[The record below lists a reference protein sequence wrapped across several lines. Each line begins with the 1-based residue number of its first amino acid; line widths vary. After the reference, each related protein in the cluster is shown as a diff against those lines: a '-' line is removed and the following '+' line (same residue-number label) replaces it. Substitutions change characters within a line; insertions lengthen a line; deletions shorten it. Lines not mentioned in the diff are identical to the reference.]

1 MFGQAAT
8 ARRKRQQYILSCMV
22 TAANTHH
29 RVEVASPPTP
39 GTIITGQ
46 VVQKTHGRLR
56 PDQTTHFH
64 KEGYLKFDQ
73 PVLSPAKFAGLQS
86 RFEGLL
92 SAWPSGRRPEDMDVP
107 HLRDPGLFEW
117 LFDDAILD
125 LVEPIL
131 GPDIAL
137 FSSHFL
143 CKPAGTGKRVPWHQ
157 DSYYWRHLLDPM
169 EVVTVWLAIDASG
182 DENGAMRIV
191 PRTHL
196 SGDADYEE
204 ADTAINTFPKEI
216 ARRNR
221 NEATAVTLDLEP
233 NHCSL
238 HSAALYHGS
247 EANRS
252 TLRRCGYTMRF
263 ISTHT
268 KFNQEHAYYH
278 QIYLARGRDRA
289 GNTYGDPSVARP
301 DLIAAREGRVRRGH

>member
-1 MFGQAAT
+1 MSG
-8 ARRKRQQYILSCMV
+8 
-22 TAANTHH
+22 
-29 RVEVASPPTP
+29 
-39 GTIITGQ
+39 
-46 VVQKTHGRLR
+46 GRLR
-56 PDQTTHFH
+56 PDQTAHFR

-73 PVLSPAKFAGLQS
+73 PVFSAAKFASLQT
-86 RFEGLL
+86 RFEALL
-92 SAWPSGRRPEDMDVP
+92 SAWPSDRRPEDMDVP
-107 HLRDPGLFEW
+107 HLGDPGLFNW
-117 LFDDAILD
+117 ICDDAVLD
-125 LVEPIL
+125 LVEPLL

-169 EVVTVWLAIDASG
+169 EVVTVWLAIDASCA
-182 DENGAMRIV
+182 ENGAMRIV

-204 ADTAINTFPKEI
+204 ADTTLNTFPREI

-221 NEATAVTLDLEP
+221 SEASAITLDLEP

-263 ISTHT
+263 ISTCT
-268 KFNQEHAYYH
+268 KFNPEHGYYH
-278 QIYLARGRDRA
+278 QIYLARGRDHA

-301 DLIAAREGRVRRGH
+301 DLIAAREGRIRRGH